1 MSSKS
6 GRVERKRQDARLR
19 IMAVSR
25 DLFAELGFEAVP
37 ISLIAEKADIG
48 FGSFYTHFA
57 SKQELQQ
64 AVIEQSAL
72 EWAEQIAAAMG
83 AISDPAAVVSISIRQ
98 SALRLAADPAWSGF
112 LMNASFTGLAVWQPM
127 IDFLSEAITRGVTL
141 GRFDVPSR
149 DAMLTAIIGTISMM
163 NHRLLTSETDAGASG
178 EDMVELILR
187 MLGLPPDEARALAHA
202 PLEAL
207 GGTTQK

>member
-6 GRVERKRQDARLR
+6 GRVERKRLDARLR

-48 FGSFYTHFA
+48 FGSFYTHFE
-57 SKQELQQ
+57 SKQALQQ

-72 EWAEQIAAAMG
+72 EWAEQIAAATG
-83 AISDPAAVVSISIRQ
+83 TISDPAAVISISIRQ
-98 SALRLAADPAWSGF
+98 SALHLIADPAWSGF

-127 IDFLSEAITRGVTL
+127 IDFLGEAITKGAKL
-141 GRFDVPSR
+141 DRFVVPSR
-149 DAMLTAIIGTISMM
+149 EAMLTAIIGTISMM
-163 NHRLLTSETDAGASG
+163 NHRLLTSEADALASG
-178 EDMVELILR
+178 EDIVELILR
-187 MLGLPPDEARALAHA
+187 MLGLPLDEAQALAHA
-202 PLEAL
+202 PLETL
-207 GGTTQK
+207 GNTA